1 MKTRKE
7 ILEKLNFKKLSIIQ
21 EKTIEAFPKN
31 QNLVIVAPTGTGKTH
46 SYLIPI
52 FEKFQKLYKKGLKL
66 VILIPT
72 NELVFQV
79 TDMVKELFNDY
90 KVRSFYGSMD
100 RSREIAWLERNE
112 IDIAI
117 GTPSK
122 IKEFIEL
129 GALSFSNLEY
139 LVFDEADMMFEIDF
153 ASQIAPILKT
163 SKLGKL
169 ILVSAT
175 ISLAMQPF
183 IKEFFGNYI
192 LVDTTKENILDITH
206 YMIKTGTRS
215 RLEVLERLLKVI
227 NPFFAIIF
235 VSKKENQDEV
245 YNLVS
250 KLFNDVGN
258 LSGNMPIRH
267 RRNLIRDCQD
277 FKIQYLV
284 TSDIASRGLD
294 FTASHI
300 INFDFPYHLE
310 YFIHR
315 AGRTGRMGQSGDVY
329 SLVGPNDHR
338 KIQNLERRGIEFK
351 EVKITRGELT
361 EVKTREQVIKEE
373 EIKVIQKVRKPKKVK
388 PNYKKKYQEKVEKEL
403 KEHRR
408 KQYAKNRKS
417 R

>member
-52 FEKFQKLYKKGLKL
+52 FEEFQKLYKKGLKL

-175 ISLAMQPF
+175 ISQAMQPF

-235 VSKKENQDEV
+235 VSKK
-245 YNLVS
+245 
-250 KLFNDVGN
+250 
-258 LSGNMPIRH
+258 
-267 RRNLIRDCQD
+267 
-277 FKIQYLV
+277 KIKMKY
-284 TSDIASRGLD
+284 
-294 FTASHI
+294 
-300 INFDFPYHLE
+300 
-310 YFIHR
+310 
-315 AGRTGRMGQSGDVY
+315 
-329 SLVGPNDHR
+329 
-338 KIQNLERRGIEFK
+338 
-351 EVKITRGELT
+351 IT
-361 EVKTREQVIKEE
+361 
-373 EIKVIQKVRKPKKVK
+373 
-388 PNYKKKYQEKVEKEL
+388 
-403 KEHRR
+403 
-408 KQYAKNRKS
+408 
-417 R
+417 